1 MSLFKEVDI
10 EIKGIKKQNKKAL
23 NDFLIK
29 TEKYRPSNGCEG
41 SWFEDNIC
49 GACKK
54 YDNCKIILNLS
65 FDYVK
70 EIRRYNGTVF
80 CIKHTNFDLNAILHK
95 SSFTSLY

>member
-1 MSLFKEVDI
+1 MSNYDEEEKE
-10 EIKGIKKQNKKAL
+10 KLSLLL
-23 NDFLIK
+23 NE

-65 FDYVK
+65 FGYVK
-70 EIRRYNGTVF
+70 EIRRYKSAIF
-80 CIKHTNFDLNAILHK
+80 CTKHTRFNLNYLEKIIK
-95 SSFTSLY
+95 ETK